1 LEGLFALRHPSFNV
15 LFFFSKPP
23 INVLFEEGMC
33 IAISTDDP
41 LQFIDRSVDP
51 LLDELWMC
59 RADYL
64 FSTVR

>member
-1 LEGLFALRHPSFNV
+1 
-15 LFFFSKPP
+15 
-23 INVLFEEGMC
+23 MC
-33 IAISTDDP
+33 IAIFTDDP